1 MTKNVSCNVN
11 SRNVVLTMLEK
22 TENGEKSHIVL
33 KNTLDGYQNID
44 KQTRAFI
51 TRLFQGTL
59 ERQIELDYIINSY
72 SKTPVEKMKPVI
84 RNILRLSVY
93 QLKYMKS
100 VPVSAVCNEAVKL
113 AAKRKFSGLKGFV
126 NGVLRNIARN
136 IEDIK
141 YPVNEGKN
149 LSVKYSMPEWII
161 NLWTQ
166 EYGIN
171 KTKEMLASIYSDR
184 RTTVRVNTGRTTV
197 EEVIRSLENSG
208 VKVEKSPLYDKALL
222 IWDYDNLNS
231 LEAFSKGMITVQD
244 LSSMMAGLSA
254 NPKKGDYIIDVCAAP
269 GGKTMHMADIMEQ
282 TGMVDSRDLTP
293 YKISLINENISRMG
307 YKNIK
312 TTVMDAKVLDEKSIE
327 AADVVMADLPCSG
340 LGVMGKKNDI
350 KYNVSLAQIK
360 ELVKLQRQIL
370 QVSCKYLKKGGTLVF
385 STCTV
390 NKYENDENVR
400 WITENLPLTPV
411 SLAGILPKQLGGD
424 KGYVQIY
431 PGEYGMDGFFVS
443 AFKKI

>member
-1 MTKNVSCNVN
+1 
-11 SRNVVLTMLEK
+11 
-22 TENGEKSHIVL
+22 
-33 KNTLDGYQNID
+33 
-44 KQTRAFI
+44 
-51 TRLFQGTL
+51 
-59 ERQIELDYIINSY
+59 
-72 SKTPVEKMKPVI
+72 
-84 RNILRLSVY
+84 
-93 QLKYMKS
+93 
-100 VPVSAVCNEAVKL
+100 
-113 AAKRKFSGLKGFV
+113 
-126 NGVLRNIARN
+126 
-136 IEDIK
+136 
-141 YPVNEGKN
+141 
-149 LSVKYSMPEWII
+149 
-161 NLWTQ
+161 
-166 EYGIN
+166 
-171 KTKEMLASIYSDR
+171 
-184 RTTVRVNTGRTTV
+184 
-197 EEVIRSLENSG
+197 
-208 VKVEKSPLYDKALL
+208 
-222 IWDYDNLNS
+222 
-231 LEAFSKGMITVQD
+231 
-244 LSSMMAGLSA
+244 
-254 NPKKGDYIIDVCAAP
+254 
-269 GGKTMHMADIMEQ
+269 MHMADIMGQ

-312 TTVMDAKVLDEKSIE
+312 TTVMDATVLDEKSIE

>member
-1 MTKNVSCNVN
+1 
-11 SRNVVLTMLEK
+11 
-22 TENGEKSHIVL
+22 
-33 KNTLDGYQNID
+33 
-44 KQTRAFI
+44 
-51 TRLFQGTL
+51 
-59 ERQIELDYIINSY
+59 
-72 SKTPVEKMKPVI
+72 
-84 RNILRLSVY
+84 
-93 QLKYMKS
+93 MKS

-141 YPVNEGKN
+141 YPVNEEKK
-149 LSVKYSMPEWII
+149 LSVNYSMPEWII
-161 NLWTQ
+161 KLWIQ

-171 KTKEMLASIYSDR
+171 KTKEMLTSIYSDR
-184 RTTVRVNTGRTTV
+184 RTTVRVNTGRATV
-197 EEVIRSLENSG
+197 EEVISILENGG

-269 GGKTMHMADIMEQ
+269 GGKTMHMADIMGQ

-312 TTVMDAKVLDEKSIE
+312 TTVMDATVLDEKSIE

-400 WITENLPLTPV
+400 WITENLPFTPV